1 MGDTVGSEQLQSLP
15 IQLRHLLEAA
25 DRQACDHAWA
35 EFLGSYSRLILYVA
49 RQKPRDDDGVMD
61 RYAFVVEKLGENNY
75 RRLRTFAADGR
86 GKFTT
91 WLIVVVRRLCL
102 DHDRHKYG
110 RAPAAHSHPTTADRA
125 VELIVDSAIMDK
137 IVDDAPLADEK
148 LEKKQILEGLD
159 TATARLNAGDRLLL
173 ALRYHDNRSARDIAS
188 IMSLPTPFHV
198 YRRLTRI
205 HDALREALRNFSDE
219 ENEPVGAAPHSAAVK
234 YSWRRNQRFEP
245 TR

>member
-1 MGDTVGSEQLQSLP
+1 MGDIVGSAQSRSIP

-25 DRQACDHAWA
+25 DAPAHEQAWT
-35 EFLGSYSRLILYVA
+35 EFLESYSRLILYVA

-61 RYAFVVEKLGENNY
+61 RYAFVVEKLCEHDC

-110 RAPAAHSHPTTADRA
+110 RAPHASGNTVVERA
-125 VELIVDSAIMDK
+125 TELVVDSAMMDC
-137 IVDDAPLADEK
+137 VADDAPLADEK
-148 LEKKQILEGLD
+148 LEKKQMLERLE
-159 TATARLNAGDRLLL
+159 TATARLDARDRLLL
-173 ALRYHDNRSARDIAS
+173 ALRYDDNRSAREIAS

-205 HDALREALRNFSDE
+205 HDALREALAGFSDE
-219 ENEPVGAAPHSAAVK
+219 EIEPTRAAPHSAAVQ
-234 YSWRRNQRFEP
+234 YSWRRGQRFEP

>member
-1 MGDTVGSEQLQSLP
+1 MGDTVGSEQSRSLP

-25 DRQACDHAWA
+25 DRPAHDQAWS
-35 EFLGSYSRLILYVA
+35 EFLRSYSRLILYVA

-61 RYAFVVEKLGENNY
+61 RYAFVVEKLGENDC

-110 RAPAAHSHPTTADRA
+110 RSTASPGADF
-125 VELIVDSAIMDK
+125 ELIVDSTMMERLA
-137 IVDDAPLADEK
+137 DDAPLADEK
-148 LEKKQILEGLD
+148 LEKQQLLDRLE
-159 TATARLNAGDRLLL
+159 TATARLSSGDRLLL
-173 ALRYHDNRSARDIAS
+173 ALRYNDNRSARDIAS

-198 YRRLTRI
+198 YRRLNRI
-205 HDALREALRNFSDE
+205 HDALREVLSAFSD
-219 ENEPVGAAPHSAAVK
+219 NEREPIRAAPHSAAVQ
-234 YSWRRNQRFEP
+234 YSWRRKQRFEP

>member
-1 MGDTVGSEQLQSLP
+1 MGDTVGSEQSRSLP

-25 DRQACDHAWA
+25 DGPAFDQAWT
-35 EFLGSYSRLILYVA
+35 EFLRSYSRLILYVA

-61 RYAFVVEKLGENNY
+61 RYAFVVEKLGENNC

-91 WLIVVVRRLCL
+91 WLMVVVRRLCL

-110 RAPAAHSHPTTADRA
+110 RSPATHGHYSAAAERS
-125 VELIVDSAIMDK
+125 VELIVDSAMMERF
-137 IVDDAPLADEK
+137 VDDAPLADEK
-148 LEKKQILEGLD
+148 LEKKQMLERLEA
-159 TATARLNAGDRLLL
+159 ATARLDAGDRLLL
-173 ALRYHDNRSARDIAS
+173 ALRYHDNRSAREIAS

-205 HDALREALRNFSDE
+205 HDALREALSAFSDE
-219 ENEPVGAAPHSAAVK
+219 EKEPTRAAPHSAAVQ
-234 YSWRRNQRFEP
+234 Y
-245 TR
+245 